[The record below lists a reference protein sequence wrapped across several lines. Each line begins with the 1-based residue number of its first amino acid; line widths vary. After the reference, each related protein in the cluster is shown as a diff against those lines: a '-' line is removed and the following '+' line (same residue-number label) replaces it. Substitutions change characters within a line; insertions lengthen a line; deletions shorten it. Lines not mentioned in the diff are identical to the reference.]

1 MAKIR
6 EWAEMDQEECF
17 AMFQQVVDERDEARM
32 LLEAARNTAVE
43 YEAIIAEYRRF
54 QKILDSN

>member
-1 MAKIR
+1 
-6 EWAEMDQEECF
+6 MDQEECF